1 VPIVTPLTGRAAGRA
16 KRVDGADVA
25 IVVDAEGLYLM
36 TAEDY
41 LALRPGRPLLRR
53 RELADRSRDTLRSR
67 LLDALADR

>member
-1 VPIVTPLTGRAAGRA
+1 MGRAAGRA

-41 LALRPGRPLLRR
+41 LASRPGRPLLRR